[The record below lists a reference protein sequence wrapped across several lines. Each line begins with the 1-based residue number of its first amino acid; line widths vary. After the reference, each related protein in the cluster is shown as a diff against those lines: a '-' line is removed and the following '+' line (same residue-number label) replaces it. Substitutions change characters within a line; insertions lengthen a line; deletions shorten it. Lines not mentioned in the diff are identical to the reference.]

1 MLCVKMKKVSEV
13 VRRPKSSFSVRV
25 SLEKMRTYTHPIYC
39 PYRTPMIN
47 LRMRYIY
54 GVGVILNS
62 IQGHE
67 SLVLTTRGHGAD
79 ARHA

>member
-1 MLCVKMKKVSEV
+1 
-13 VRRPKSSFSVRV
+13 
-25 SLEKMRTYTHPIYC
+25 
-39 PYRTPMIN
+39 MIN